1 MCGIAGLIAAAKVE
15 EDLLRRMT
23 DRLAHRGPDDQGL
36 WLDPDS
42 GIGLGHRRLSIV
54 DLSPAG
60 HEPMHS
66 ASGRFVVTF
75 NGEIYN
81 HRDLRSRLDSARAT
95 PPGGWRGHS
104 DIETLL
110 QAIDVWGLER
120 ALGEAVGMFAFALWD
135 RRQRTLCLVRD
146 RFGEKP
152 LYYGWVQRD
161 FVFGSELKALRT
173 HPGFDNEIDRKALR
187 LFTAQTY
194 IHAPL
199 SIYRR
204 IFKLPPGCILTV
216 ASEAAGL
223 PLDDPPAEGSS
234 GGVSLNR
241 YWCYRDVVRRGL
253 ADPIGEEAAALEELD
268 HVLDRAV
275 SDQSVADVPVGV
287 FLSGGID
294 SSTIAALYQRRS
306 TQPVRTFSIG
316 FENQTYNEAPFAR
329 RVAEQ
334 LGTVHHE
341 QILTERDALE
351 TIPLLPSMYD
361 EPFADSSQIPTY
373 LVSRMARSDVTV
385 ALTGDGGDELFG
397 GYYRHF
403 YAPRLWQQINRVP
416 TRIRAIGTPLSR
428 LPTGLWSRA
437 GGLLPGHGRSNV
449 GAKIQKSLRIS
460 AAARRFDD
468 VYASFLDE
476 WSLEA
481 SPVIDSPGPGSAWDL
496 EVAEDAGDEI
506 RMMYCDAVS
515 YLPGDILCKVDR
527 AAMAV
532 SLETRVPFL
541 DHRVA
546 ELAARIPIDF
556 KIANGEGKQ
565 IVRKLL
571 YREAPKELFDRPK
584 SGFGIPIGD
593 WLRGPLREWTE
604 ELLDER
610 RLAREGWFD
619 PGVVRR
625 RWREHLTGRRD
636 FTAAIWAILM
646 FQSWLE
652 EQDAPTSHMA
662 IAAAS
667 SSVREWDDSATEGAA
682 DAAAS

>member
-1 MCGIAGLIAAAKVE
+1 MCGIAGLIAAGGVD

-23 DRLAHRGPDDQGL
+23 DRLSHRGPDDQGL
-36 WLDPDS
+36 WIDADS
-42 GIGLGHRRLSIV
+42 GVGLGHRRLSVV

-66 ASGRFVVTF
+66 GSGRFVVTF

-81 HRDLRSRLDSARAT
+81 HREIRSRLENEGRT

-110 QAIDVWGLER
+110 QAIDAWGLR
-120 ALGEAVGMFAFALWD
+120 AAIDESVGMFALALWD
-135 RRQRTLCLVRD
+135 RRERRLSLVRD

-152 LYYGWVQRD
+152 LYYGWVGRD
-161 FVFGSELKALRT
+161 FVFASELKALRM
-173 HPGFDNEIDRKALR
+173 HPRFDNEIDRHALQ
-187 LFTAQTY
+187 LFAARTY
-194 IHAPL
+194 VPAPF

-204 IFKLPPGCILTV
+204 IFKMHPGCVLKV
-216 ASEAAGL
+216 SVEGVRQ
-223 PLDDPPAEGSS
+223 PLDEPPDESSTGS
-234 GGVSLNR
+234 VTLER
-241 YWCYRDVVRRGL
+241 YWSYRDVVQRGL
-253 ADPIGEEAAALEELD
+253 DDPINDETDALTELD
-268 HVLDRAV
+268 GSLSRAIAQ
-275 SDQSVADVPVGV
+275 QSVADVPVGV

-294 SSTIAALYQRRS
+294 SSTVAALYQRDS
-306 TQPVRTFSIG
+306 KQPVRTFSIG
-316 FENQTYNEAPFAR
+316 FEDARYNEAPFAR
-329 RVAEQ
+329 RVAER

-373 LVSRMARSDVTV
+373 LVSRMARSEVTV

-403 YAPRLWQQINRVP
+403 YAPRMWRHMRRVP
-416 TRIRAIGTPLSR
+416 ASVRTAAGSALGR
-428 LPTGLWSRA
+428 LPTDLWEKA
-437 GGLLPGHGRSNV
+437 GSLIPGHARSNI
-449 GAKIQKSLRIS
+449 GAKIQKGLRVS
-460 AAARRFDD
+460 GTARLFDD

-476 WSLEA
+476 WSLES
-481 SPVIDSPGPGSAWDL
+481 SPVLGAAGGGSYWDL
-496 EVAEDAGDEI
+496 DAGDGASDAV

-546 ELAARIPIDF
+546 EVAARVPIAL
-556 KIANGEGKQ
+556 KIADGEGKK
-565 IVRKLL
+565 ILRKLL
-571 YREAPKELFDRPK
+571 FREAPPDLFDRPK
-584 SGFGIPIGD
+584 AGFGIPIGD
-593 WLRGPLREWTE
+593 WLRRPLRSWAE

-610 RLAREGWFD
+610 RLVQQGWFD
-619 PGVVRR
+619 STIVRKRWHEHLARR
-625 RWREHLTGRRD
+625 RD
-636 FTAAIWAILM
+636 STAAIWAILM
-646 FQSWLE
+646 FQCWFDE
-652 EQDAPTSHMA
+652 WRAPAAESRTA
-662 IAAAS
+662 TFAPVRATDPAQAAS
-667 SSVREWDDSATEGAA
+667 GPA
-682 DAAAS
+682 